1 MSSTSIGTEDPE
13 YYAELLKNIPR
24 LAERRLLSNE
34 RSYSDVPGIQG
45 VGDPLA
51 RRLQTLL
58 DILANIS
65 LCQQRNVSATTACL
79 KGDKGTLE
87 TRLYIVFNHEDD
99 EAASRCPEHLQSI
112 FKMLGNVSYK
122 SPTMDGSPKVLS
134 EELED
139 DFINICRT
147 IHNYSFNIFAHRVT
161 KRRKKLSAIRE
172 YIEQDQEQFSSQQR
186 DMLAAFLLHV
196 DLIIKAVDKAEA
208 TKQLSINNIRM
219 LLGMYSYWTE
229 HNILPKD
236 PLAENKVTLLDH
248 VDTWL
253 TGPGSALSDT

>member
-1 MSSTSIGTEDPE
+1 MTHILDLRLEVRQRIWLHSSLHHVFHFHRYRGPE

-87 TRLYIVFNHEDD
+87 TRLYIVFNTKMMKRLVVVLNTY
-99 EAASRCPEHLQSI
+99 SPSLRCLATSHTSHLQWTA
-112 FKMLGNVSYK
+112 
-122 SPTMDGSPKVLS
+122 P
-134 EELED
+134 
-139 DFINICRT
+139 
-147 IHNYSFNIFAHRVT
+147 
-161 KRRKKLSAIRE
+161 RR
-172 YIEQDQEQFSSQQR
+172 SSR
-186 DMLAAFLLHV
+186 R
-196 DLIIKAVDKAEA
+196 
-208 TKQLSINNIRM
+208 S
-219 LLGMYSYWTE
+219 
-229 HNILPKD
+229 
-236 PLAENKVTLLDH
+236 
-248 VDTWL
+248 
-253 TGPGSALSDT
+253 